1 MLGAVSSLKN
11 VIEFS
16 DLMILSMAFPNII
29 GCVILAPRVKAML
42 NDYWARYQNNE
53 FATYR

>member
-1 MLGAVSSLKN
+1 MSSLKN

-16 DLMILSMAFPNII
+16 DLMILAMAFPNII
-29 GCVILAPRVKAML
+29 GGVILAPRVKAML